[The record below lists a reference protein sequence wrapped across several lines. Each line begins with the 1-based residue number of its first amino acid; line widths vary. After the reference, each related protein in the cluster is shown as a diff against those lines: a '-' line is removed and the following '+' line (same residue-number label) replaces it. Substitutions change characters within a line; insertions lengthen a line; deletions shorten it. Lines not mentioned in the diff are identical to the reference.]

1 VHLKLWSYC
10 CNQPCRFRI
19 NGWSAV
25 QYIHFLPVYNCNI
38 AGGSSNQLFSRLRL
52 YFLNCRKTLTSKP
65 VQILLPVTNGGTGN
79 ATLTDGNILV
89 GSGTDPIKARVLAS
103 ADTSIQI
110 IQTADSIILKSKFTA
125 EEVTSDPGCHTQC
138 YRRSGKFGYEC
149 ECQGVCCSLRSPS

>member
-1 VHLKLWSYC
+1 
-10 CNQPCRFRI
+10 
-19 NGWSAV
+19 
-25 QYIHFLPVYNCNI
+25 
-38 AGGSSNQLFSRLRL
+38 
-52 YFLNCRKTLTSKP
+52 LTSKP

-149 ECQGVCCSLRSPS
+149 ECQGVCCSLRSPSWYKTGIQKGFDKSQILFCFQKDKMHHFRARNIDYIDVKKAVVSNMS